1 MWHPVEIIIKRFK
14 SHIDTKYT
22 FINGETVLIYGDNLD
37 DPGSDSNG
45 SGKSTILEAIRT
57 CLVDII
63 DSEIG
68 KDELIMDGYDD
79 CEIDFT
85 LHNPFINKTLR
96 INRQYFI
103 KGSQKA
109 MVYDNGILNE
119 KLVGTDDINKYI
131 LQEIGINKDDLINY
145 FLIDPDNSNLFFS
158 ATDAKMKPIILR
170 FSNGDVVDGALIAI
184 GADISRNNSLI
195 ADWENKKIVHET
207 KLQTLEEQILYEEG
221 NKEKEI
227 KEKVAELK
235 VELDELISTQDQYEL
250 SILNTRKKL
259 LLVQKELSGMK
270 LVKIEDNKIES
281 KKLII
286 KENEGKIDALNLR
299 ISELKKTISGKIK
312 CPKCKYEWILENQD
326 LNLASIEKELN
337 KKQIDADSIEDN
349 NKKIAEEIKKL
360 KREIA
365 KTEEN
370 NENCRRIKLKVQR
383 LEEEIADNI
392 LLKGKKE
399 KQIKAIKDKIIET
412 RNQKKNINRIKE
424 LRESQEEELEK
435 LEVAESAINLLKKQ
449 IEELEF
455 WKINFGLAG
464 FKSFLIN
471 RVLENIEGY
480 TNYHLKKFKTD
491 LMIKMEGY
499 KKLKSGKLSEK
510 INVLI
515 SKDGSVWK
523 KFKRF
528 SGGQRQRIN
537 VCGILT
543 LQKLINQSA
552 KSGGLDLLALDE
564 FFERTDKT
572 GQQAILNLLKLS
584 KITTL
589 MVSHSNNDIGWDNQ
603 VFIKYKNG
611 ISKIAKNE

>member
-1 MWHPVEIIIKRFK
+1 MWHPIEITIKRFK
-14 SHIDTKYT
+14 SHLDTKYS

-63 DSEIG
+63 DSEVG

-79 CEIDFT
+79 CEIDFV
-85 LHNPFINKTLR
+85 LNNPIINKTLR

-103 KGSQKA
+103 KGSQKS
-109 MVYDNGILNE
+109 MVYDNGILN
-119 KLVGTDDINKYI
+119 KRLVGTDDVNRYI

-170 FSNGDVVDGALIAI
+170 FSNGEVVDSALSAI
-184 GADISRNNSLI
+184 GEDINKINVLI
-195 ADWENKKIVHET
+195 SDWENKRLVHET
-207 KLQTLEEQILYEEG
+207 KIQTLEEQILYEEQ
-221 NKEKEI
+221 NKEKE
-227 KEKVAELK
+227 VAEKISELK
-235 VELDELISTQDQYEL
+235 KELSDLTTTYEQYEL
-250 SILNTRKKL
+250 SILHINKKL
-259 LLVQKELSGMK
+259 ISLKKELSGII
-270 LVKIEDNKIES
+270 LVEIDES
-281 KKLII
+281 KVTKKKLTI
-286 KENEGKIDALNLR
+286 KENEGTLDAINSR
-299 ISELKKTISGKIK
+299 IAELKKILNGKIK
-312 CPKCKYEWILENQD
+312 CPKCKHEWVPGDASQD
-326 LNLASIEKELN
+326 LVSIAKEFKKKETDAVVIENTNEKIL
-337 KKQIDADSIEDN
+337 S
-349 NKKIAEEIKKL
+349 EIKKI
-360 KREIA
+360 KKEVT

-370 NENCRRIKLKVQR
+370 NENYRRIKSKIKR
-383 LEEEIADNI
+383 LDEEVDDTIVLRDNKQSQVLEIRRKI
-392 LLKGKKE
+392 L
-399 KQIKAIKDKIIET
+399 DT
-412 RNQKKNINRIKE
+412 RNQKKNIKRIKE

-435 LEVAESAINLLKKQ
+435 LEVAESAYDLLKKQ
-449 IEELEF
+449 IDELEY

-515 SKDGSVWK
+515 SKDGSIWK

-589 MVSHSNNDIGWDNQ
+589 MVSHSNNDIGWDRQ
-603 VFIKYKNG
+603 VFISYKNG
-611 ISKIAKNE
+611 ISKITKNE